1 VGILVSMPA
10 SAAGNRTLTFGPTVD
25 TTIRADHPSK
35 GYGALTTLTADNS
48 PVQNGLLRFTV
59 SGVGSDVVVGATL
72 RLFVTNPS
80 PVGGSVARVASQT
93 WGENVTWNA
102 APVADPLPVATI
114 GKAALNTWAQF
125 NVLPIIT
132 GDGTYSMRVS
142 STSAD
147 GVAYVSRE
155 GTTATQRPQLVVT
168 TAPPPDK
175 TAPTV
180 AITAPTDGASVS
192 GSVAV
197 DASATDNVGVTSVA
211 FAIDGDPIGTDATDP
226 YEVPWN
232 TTLVANAAHTLTAQ
246 AVDAAGNTGTS
257 ASIGVTVANAVDAT
271 PPDPPGDLQASVGGP
286 RQVSL
291 TWAAAA
297 DDVGVTGY
305 EVSRDGAVLTTTSSL
320 GYVDTSIQP
329 GTTATYSVI
338 AIDPSGNRSNA
349 ATERDRVSE
358 PGRARRIARIVLPR
372 ARRSG
377 LRRDDQRRRVV

>member
-1 VGILVSMPA
+1 MRRRRGLPTKLLIATATIAVLAAVPA
-10 SAAGNRTLTFGPTVD
+10 SAATRTLTIGPVVD
-25 TTIRADHPSK
+25 TTVRADHPRK
-35 GYGALTTLTADNS
+35 GNCALTTLTADNS

-114 GKAALNTWAQF
+114 GKAALNTGAQF

-175 TAPTV
+175 TTPTV
-180 AITAPTDGASVS
+180 AITAPTDGPSVS

-211 FAIDGDPIGTDATDP
+211 FAIDGDPIGTDATEP

-246 AVDAAGNTGTS
+246 AVDTAGNTGTS

-271 PPDPPGDLQASVGGP
+271 PPH
-286 RQVSL
+286 
-291 TWAAAA
+291 
-297 DDVGVTGY
+297 
-305 EVSRDGAVLTTTSSL
+305 
-320 GYVDTSIQP
+320 
-329 GTTATYSVI
+329 
-338 AIDPSGNRSNA
+338 
-349 ATERDRVSE
+349 
-358 PGRARRIARIVLPR
+358 
-372 ARRSG
+372 
-377 LRRDDQRRRVV
+377 